1 MAYNPEHLIPPD
13 NPNAFFCKYCTDQIL
28 DDEDWELRRNGDEVH
43 IDCLGG
49 YSDGL
54 LLEIEDLYLEI
65 ERITRVDFS

>member
-1 MAYNPEHLIPPD
+1 MAYNPFNLVPPD
-13 NPNAFFCKYCTDQIL
+13 NPLAIFCKHCSDQIM

-54 LLEIEDLYLEI
+54 LLEIEVLYKKI
-65 ERITRVDFS
+65 EKITRVDFS